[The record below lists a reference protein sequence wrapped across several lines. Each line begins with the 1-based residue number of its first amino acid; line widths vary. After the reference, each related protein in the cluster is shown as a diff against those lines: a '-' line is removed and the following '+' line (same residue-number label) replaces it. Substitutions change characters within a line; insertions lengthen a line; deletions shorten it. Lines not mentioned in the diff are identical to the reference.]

1 MDETLIIR
9 EIANGIWFFLN
20 CFLAATFGW
29 FVIKAM
35 QQPNWRHRASVLLS
49 IGLTTYFT
57 GSTLMRLWVWI
68 LLLTEGRGDD
78 YAFVSSQWWVPLV
91 AAAITTTGA
100 LCTIR
105 VVLPEWVHP
114 MAWIGVGLISVSI
127 PLAAHFL
134 WE

>member
-1 MDETLIIR
+1 
-9 EIANGIWFFLN
+9 
-20 CFLAATFGW
+20 
-29 FVIKAM
+29 
-35 QQPNWRHRASVLLS
+35 
-49 IGLTTYFT
+49 
-57 GSTLMRLWVWI
+57 
-68 LLLTEGRGDD
+68 
-78 YAFVSSQWWVPLV
+78 V

-134 WE
+134 WG

>member
-1 MDETLIIR
+1 M
-9 EIANGIWFFLN
+9 
-20 CFLAATFGW
+20 
-29 FVIKAM
+29 
-35 QQPNWRHRASVLLS
+35 
-49 IGLTTYFT
+49 
-57 GSTLMRLWVWI
+57 
-68 LLLTEGRGDD
+68 LLLTEGQGDD
-78 YAFVSSQWWVPLV
+78 YVFVSKQVWVPLL

-134 WE
+134 WG